1 MALASAGPDDEGV
14 AAEHELDRPAK
25 HKPGDAFGSKRRLKA
40 VPVSDGSP
48 PDALAELVGRY
59 DAQVF
64 EVGRSR
70 ARIRLTGASPDSFD
84 VLLDG
89 RHAKLVPADGHRPD
103 ATLEADPRTWAKI
116 AADVQAG
123 MDAYRRGRLK
133 VRRDLHLGVGFLAA
147 TASQGEGTLCFRTIR
162 TARGRISVSEAGAGP
177 AALMI
182 HGLGATKVS
191 FLPTLVALAPNG
203 HRAIAVDLPGFGDSD
218 KPILGT
224 YNARFFADAMTALLD
239 ALELE
244 RVDVIGN
251 SMGGRVALEL
261 GLSAPERVNR
271 LVLLAPALAWLRARP
286 WAPFLRLVAP
296 QLGLIQPAPRLIVEQ
311 IVRHVVPGSDTEW
324 TAAGIDEFLRSYLTP
339 AGRAAFYAAARSIY
353 LEEPYGRDGFWTR
366 LASLERES
374 LFVWGRKD
382 PLVPISFER
391 HVQEVLPKAR
401 HLELQCGHVPQLE
414 RPKET
419 HEAILRFLDRGRI

>member
-1 MALASAGPDDEGV
+1 MELASAEPDYEGAGNV
-14 AAEHELDRPAK
+14 EGGTARRSKKRLSAASPA
-25 HKPGDAFGSKRRLKA
+25 
-40 VPVSDGSP
+40 SDGGA
-48 PDALAELVGRY
+48 PDALVALVERY
-59 DAQVF
+59 DARAF

-70 ARIRLTGASPDSFD
+70 ARIRLSGAGPSNYD

-89 RHAKLVPADGHRPD
+89 EHAKLVPADGRHAD
-103 ATLEADPRTWAKI
+103 ALLEADGKTWSKI

-123 MDAYRRGRLK
+123 MEAYRRGRLK
-133 VRRDLHLGVGFLAA
+133 IRRDLHLGVGFLAA
-147 TASQGEGTLCFRTIR
+147 TAVHGDDALRFRSISTS
-162 TARGRISVSEAGAGP
+162 RGRISISEAGSGP

-191 FLPTLVALAPNG
+191 FLPTLAALAPNG

-218 KPILGT
+218 KPVMGT
-224 YNARFFADAMTALLD
+224 YNARFFAQSMTALLD
-239 ALELE
+239 ALELD

-261 GLSAPERVNR
+261 GLTAPERVRR
-271 LVLLAPALAWLRARP
+271 LVMLAPALAWLRGRP
-286 WAPFLRLVAP
+286 FAPYLRFVVP
-296 QLGLIQPAPRLIVEQ
+296 QLGLIQPAPRWIVEH
-311 IVRHVVPGSDTEW
+311 IVRYVIPGADTEW

-339 AGRAAFYAAARSIY
+339 RGRAAFYAAARNIY
-353 LEEPYGRDGFWTR
+353 LDAPHGRDGFWTR
-366 LASLERES
+366 LPSLEPPS

-391 HVQEVLPKAR
+391 YVREALPNAS

-419 HEAILRFLDRGRI
+419 HQAILRFLAEGRT

>member
-1 MALASAGPDDEGV
+1 ME
-14 AAEHELDRPAK
+14 
-25 HKPGDAFGSKRRLKA
+25 
-40 VPVSDGSP
+40 
-48 PDALAELVGRY
+48 
-59 DAQVF
+59 
-64 EVGRSR
+64 
-70 ARIRLTGASPDSFD
+70 
-84 VLLDG
+84 
-89 RHAKLVPADGHRPD
+89 
-103 ATLEADPRTWAKI
+103 
-116 AADVQAG
+116 
-123 MDAYRRGRLK
+123 AYRRGRLK
-133 VRRDLHLGVGFLAA
+133 IRRDLHLGVGFLAA
-147 TASQGEGTLCFRTIR
+147 TATQGDGGLRFRTIR
-162 TARGRISVSEAGAGP
+162 TARGRISISEAGSGP

-191 FLPTLVALAPNG
+191 FLPTLTALAPNG

-218 KPILGT
+218 KPLLGT
-224 YNARFFADAMTALLD
+224 YNARFFAQSMTALLD
-239 ALELE
+239 ALELD

-271 LVLLAPALAWLRARP
+271 LVLLAPSLAWLRARP

-296 QLGLIQPAPRLIVEQ
+296 QLGMIQPAPRWVVEQ
-311 IVRHVVPGSDTEW
+311 IVRSVVPGSETEW

-339 AGRAAFYAAARSIY
+339 AGRAAFYAAARNIY

-366 LASLERES
+366 LPSLQPES

-391 HVQEVLPKAR
+391 HVKEALPGAR
-401 HLELQCGHVPQLE
+401 HRELQCGHVPQLE

-419 HEAILRFLDRGRI
+419 HQAILRFLDRDRT